1 MTTNPRDS
9 APAAR
14 RRTRRLGRRLL
25 MLVGAVVVAAG
36 AVGGWYY
43 WQHRMMAFAV
53 ATPPQPVYVVIK
65 PFVVT
70 VLDDNQATRFVQ
82 VGIDLEVADK
92 RAADRVEQT
101 LPAIQ
106 DAIRLAILQS
116 KIAEVTSP
124 QGVEKLRKEF
134 IARANSTVNSVL
146 DPPPDPHAPKP
157 KVGQPVAPLPVRNVY
172 FTELVVE

>member
-1 MTTNPRDS
+1 MASAARDS
-9 APAAR
+9 APAPR
-14 RRTRRLGRRLL
+14 RRPRRLRRGLF
-25 MLVGAVVVAAG
+25 MVVGLVVIAAAG
-36 AVGGWYY
+36 AGGWYF
-43 WQHRMMAFAV
+43 WQHKKTAFA
-53 ATPPQPVYVVIK
+53 AAPPQPLYVVIK

-70 VLDDNQATRFVQ
+70 MLDDNQATRFLQ
-82 VGIDLEVADK
+82 VGVDLEVADK

-116 KIAEVTSP
+116 KISEVTSP
-124 QGVEKLRKEF
+124 QGVEKLRHEL
-134 IARANSTVNSVL
+134 IAQANNTVNTVL

-157 KVGQPVAPLPVRNVY
+157 KLGQPVAPPSVRNVY